1 VELASPA
8 TRASSEPLAAWAVK
22 KIRLDGLPFRFEGH
36 EYLRA
41 IYDDTSSHVVLC
53 KAAQIG
59 GTTWAILRAFHA
71 CLSGLN
77 CMYFFPTRTDVLEF
91 SKSRVSPLIE
101 ENAFLKKLVNDTD
114 AAGLKRIGDA
124 HLYLRG
130 MQSTVGMKSVPADM
144 VVFDELDEA
153 TPEAKA
159 IARERLSHSDYKRI
173 VELSNPS
180 LPDYG
185 VDQSYQM
192 SDQRHWTLKCPH
204 CNEWTAL
211 DREFPLK
218 LGQEVR
224 IILPR
229 PDGNGYYHACPK
241 CSGELDLTA
250 GEWVAD
256 FPGRPIHGY
265 RISQLFSSKVDPG
278 EILNEYRLTRY
289 PDRFYQLKIGIP
301 WADLDR
307 RLDVGTVLAL
317 CSDAPMEESSNNHD
331 VYVMGVDTGLALHT
345 VILRCEYSKD
355 GEWNYTGRQYLVHLG
370 MCHEFSELDELI
382 KRFKIHKCV
391 IDGLPETHA
400 TREFAKRHRG
410 RVFMN
415 FFVESERGAANWDRD
430 TQTVRINRTEALDS
444 SRAAVKDKRLI
455 LPRQIPIVEEFAR
468 HMASDAKVLDEDEET
483 GAKKYRYLKTGT
495 DHFSLAFTYGWMA
508 SESGWGG
515 PRVRVLNFAPKA
527 KPFPFTSTFDRW
539 PPPRG
544 GFGGSWPFR

>member
-8 TRASSEPLAAWAVK
+8 TRASSDPLAAWAVK
-22 KIRLDGLPFRFEGH
+22 KIRLEGRPFRFEGH

-41 IYDDTSSHVVLC
+41 IYDDTSPHVVLE

-59 GTTWAILRAFHA
+59 GTTWAILRSVHA

-91 SKSRVSPLIE
+91 SKSRVSPLLAD
-101 ENAFLKKLVNDTD
+101 NPFLAQMMTDTD
-114 AAGLKRIGDA
+114 AAGLKRIGEA
-124 HLYLRG
+124 HLYFRG
-130 MQSTVGMKSVPADM
+130 MQSNVGMKSVPADM

-153 TPEAKA
+153 EPAA
-159 IARERLSHSDYKRI
+159 RAMARERLAHSDYKRI
-173 VELSNPS
+173 IELSNPS

-185 VDQSYQM
+185 IDESYQL
-192 SDQRHWTLKCPH
+192 SDQRHWTLKCPR

-211 DREFPLK
+211 DQEFPKK

-229 PDGNGYYHACPK
+229 PDGSGYYRACPK
-241 CSGELDLTA
+241 CGAELDLDR

-278 EILNEYRLTRY
+278 EILQEYWLTRY
-289 PDRFYQLKIGIP
+289 PDRFYQLKIGVP

-307 RLDVGTVLAL
+307 RLDVGTVLSL
-317 CSDAPMEESSNNHD
+317 CGDAAMEEEANTRD
-331 VYVMGVDTGLALHT
+331 VYTMGVDTGLALHA
-345 VILRCEYSKD
+345 VILRGEYTDDK
-355 GEWNYTGRQYLVHLG
+355 EWTYTKRQHLVHLKV
-370 MCHEFSELDELI
+370 CHDFSELDELM
-382 KRFKIHKCV
+382 KRFRIHRCV
-391 IDGLPETHA
+391 IDGMPETHA

-410 RVFMN
+410 RVFLN
-415 FFVESERGAANWDRD
+415 FFAENERGAVNFDRE
-430 TQTVRINRTEALDS
+430 TQLVKVNRTEALDA
-444 SRAAVKDKRLI
+444 SRAAIREKKVV
-455 LPRQIPIVEEFAR
+455 LPRCLPIVEEFAR

-483 GAKKYRYLKTGT
+483 GAKKYRYIKTGT

-508 SESGWGG
+508 ADRGYGG
-515 PRVRVLNFAPKA
+515 PRVFSASIPRNTRFPFDGTFP
-527 KPFPFTSTFDRW
+527 PFPRFGS
-539 PPPRG
+539 
-544 GFGGSWPFR
+544 GFGRWR